1 MQQLRGGELPSD
13 IVALISQLREAEAA
27 LQALERDGV
36 KAASSLHA
44 NKVELERSVK
54 TGVESLTGPEGGDC
68 MLVGGCCGEQ
78 SFVDARH
85 LLTPTVASPP
95 SNG

>member
-1 MQQLRGGELPSD
+1 MRFERMHVPASTASVLTGGDTIE
-13 IVALISQLREAEAA
+13 IT
-27 LQALERDGV
+27 
-36 KAASSLHA
+36 HA
-44 NKVELERSVK
+44 CTRARHTHTIHND
-54 TGVESLTGPEGGDC
+54 TTGPEGGDC